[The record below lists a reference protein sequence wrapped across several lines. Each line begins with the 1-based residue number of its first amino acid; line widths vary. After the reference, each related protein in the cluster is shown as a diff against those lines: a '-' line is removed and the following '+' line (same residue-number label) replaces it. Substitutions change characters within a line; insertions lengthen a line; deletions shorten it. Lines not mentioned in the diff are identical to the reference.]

1 MRNFVRN
8 CTAIWKREVRAYFDS
23 PVAYIVIVTFLAV
36 AGWMV
41 FSTLFLIGR
50 ADLRSFFAPSP
61 FSPSMLLVILAPAI
75 TMRLIAEERK
85 SGTIELLLT
94 MPMRDIEIIA
104 GKFLAALS
112 LVAVALGVTL
122 AYPITVSMLGNL
134 DWGPVVA
141 GYFGLLMFSAALLAI
156 GVLCS
161 ALTEN
166 QIVAF
171 IIAFLISAFLYYIY
185 WLQFFVPTW
194 MSSFVE
200 FISVSFH
207 LDNLARGIVDS
218 RDVLFY
224 LSVTAGSLLL
234 ATRALGRHH
243 A

>member
-1 MRNFVRN
+1 MRNVLSV
-8 CTAIWKREVRAYFDS
+8 CKREFRAYFDS
-23 PVAYIVIVTFLAV
+23 PVAYIVIVAFLAV

-41 FSTLFLIGR
+41 FSTLFLIDR

-94 MPMRDIEIIA
+94 MPMRDAEIIS
-104 GKFLAALS
+104 GKFLAALG
-112 LVAVALGVTL
+112 LVAVALALTL
-122 AYPITVSMLGNL
+122 AYPITVSFLGDL
-134 DWGPVVA
+134 DWGPVIA
-141 GYFGLLMFSAALLAI
+141 GYIGLFLFAASLLAI

-171 IIAFLISAFLYYIY
+171 IVAFLISAVLYYIY

-194 MSSFVE
+194 MSSLVE

-218 RDVLFY
+218 RDVLYY
-224 LSVTAGSLLL
+224 LTLTAGSLLL